1 MCALAALAAAGMRL
15 ALPGNHLPCAAVC
28 RFVLNRDHAELFA
41 ADTELDAMFEK
52 DCWVKRDMKTWK
64 WRDG

>member
-1 MCALAALAAAGMRL
+1 MRL